1 MTYKTEAIILGSFDV
16 KQYDRAYTVLSK
28 EKGKML
34 VLGIGT
40 RKPKAKLASG
50 LEPVTKSE
58 IFCIKGRQ
66 FDRVA
71 GVIIND
77 QYPNLKKTLEELVS
91 VRKCLK
97 IIEDILPEN
106 EVFTEVYE
114 ALDIFL
120 KKIDKSRISK
130 KRSNQDQ
137 KTLISL
143 LRVAVIWK
151 AAGYAGYKPRV
162 FHCVS
167 CGKRI
172 ISGEKYKFIIP
183 AGILCQDCCF
193 KDSGLSIEL
202 SEDAVKILRIFL
214 HKKPDIVEK
223 IHTRTSVAQEL
234 EKISVLFL
242 QHILNKKVHF

>member
-16 KQYDRAYTVLSK
+16 KEYDRVYTVLSK
-28 EKGKML
+28 ERGKML

-50 LEPVTKSE
+50 LEPITKSE

-66 FDRVA
+66 LDRVA
-71 GVIIND
+71 GVIINN

-106 EVFTEVYE
+106 EAFAEVYE
-114 ALDIFL
+114 TLDIFL
-120 KKIDKSRISK
+120 KKIDKSHISK
-130 KRSNQDQ
+130 KRLNQDQ
-137 KTLISL
+137 KTSISL
-143 LRVAVIWK
+143 LRVAAIWK
-151 AAGYAGYKPRV
+151 AVHYAGYKPRV
-162 FHCVS
+162 FHCIS

-183 AGILCQDCCF
+183 DGILCQDCRF
-193 KDSGLSIEL
+193 RNPGLCIEL
-202 SEDAVKILRIFL
+202 SEDVVKILRIFL
-214 HKKPDIVEK
+214 YKKPDIVEK
-223 IHTRTSVAQEL
+223 IHTRPLVTRKL
-234 EKISVLFL
+234 ERISVLFL